1 MKKNDIILIGIVVLL
16 IVISF
21 FAFGNKKETT
31 APTSLTN
38 AEAGINSI
46 DYSTYEELLNDTQNN
61 HIVYIGS
68 ASCGYCTK
76 FQPIIKEVSEEYNL
90 AVYYIDISTLTSADK
105 SKLSTSN
112 SYLKDNEW
120 GTPTTLI
127 LLGSEVVDVL
137 SGYVEKEELVSFFSD
152 NNLIN

>member
-1 MKKNDIILIGIVVLL
+1 MKKNDIILIGVVVLL
-16 IVISF
+16 IIISF
-21 FAFGNKKETT
+21 FAFGNKKELTATT
-31 APTSLTN
+31 GLTD
-38 AEAGINSI
+38 AAVGINTI
-46 DYSTYEELLNDTQNN
+46 EYSTYEEILNDSQNN

-68 ASCGYCTK
+68 ASCSYCTK
-76 FQPIIKEVSEEYNL
+76 FQPIIEEVAEEYNL
-90 AVYYIDISTLTSADK
+90 VVYYIDISTLTSSNK

-127 LLGSEVVDVL
+127 LLGNEVVDVL
-137 SGYVEKEELVSFFSD
+137 SGYVEEDELVSFFSD